1 MLEDPA
7 RRPNRHYNHDSPVRD
22 KRDSDAVAAVVL
34 AVLSGELN
42 PNAAE
47 PNPRRSTSPGKKKE
61 GFSFV
66 KELRKGHEKSPAL
79 SNVLSSASLGENL
92 VSPMDNMCKRPDR
105 KYSEMK
111 RSETSQ
117 DYERSPP
124 NFNPD
129 ETRSMMPT
137 EANQST
143 AVL

>member
-1 MLEDPA
+1 
-7 RRPNRHYNHDSPVRD
+7 V
-22 KRDSDAVAAVVL
+22 VAAVVL
-34 AVLSGELN
+34 AVLSGEL
-42 PNAAE
+42 PNE
-47 PNPRRSTSPGKKKE
+47 PAPRRSNSPSAKKKKE

-66 KELRKGHEKSPAL
+66 KELRKGHVKSPTL
-79 SNVLSSASLGENL
+79 NNVLSSASLGENL

-117 DYERSPP
+117 EYERSPP

-137 EANQST
+137 EANQSQ